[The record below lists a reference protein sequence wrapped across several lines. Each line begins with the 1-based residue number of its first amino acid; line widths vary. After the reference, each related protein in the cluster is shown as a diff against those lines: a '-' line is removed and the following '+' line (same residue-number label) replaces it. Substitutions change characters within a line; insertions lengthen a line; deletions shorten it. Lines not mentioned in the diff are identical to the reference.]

1 MQYKENLNLRENTD
15 FSYVFQPIYCKN
27 FHGCIEECCYS
38 ELVRNKEYSTE
49 LPTPSKNQMQRD
61 NEDEN
66 GESQYGGAQF
76 KSTMSMQSLATNK
89 NPHL

>member
-1 MQYKENLNLRENTD
+1 
-15 FSYVFQPIYCKN
+15 
-27 FHGCIEECCYS
+27 
-38 ELVRNKEYSTE
+38 
-49 LPTPSKNQMQRD
+49 MQRD

-89 NPHL
+89 NSHL